1 MQGGIVIF
9 GHGYVSSHLARA
21 LAAQGLHV
29 HVSTRDPKK
38 FNTISSL
45 GATPFLFG
53 DPLPD
58 LPTHILD
65 TIPPV
70 NGLPPVL
77 EAYKN
82 FPSTIRWA
90 GYLSTT
96 GVYGAQSGDKI
107 TETSPTDATHPR
119 ASARLTSEAAWAAT
133 GLPLHIFR
141 LAGIY
146 GPHRNMLQRI
156 IENDFTGLPN
166 DGLPVHRIHV
176 EDIVQTLMASMA
188 TPTPGEVFN
197 LCDDDPAPTYD
208 VLCHAADLLSRAHP
222 QIPEGTSGRM
232 TADHPRHISN
242 TKLKK
247 ELGVTLRH
255 PTYREGLAT
264 LVKQL

>member
-21 LAAQGLHV
+21 LAGQGLHV
-29 HVSTRDPKK
+29 HISTRDPKK

-70 NGLPPVL
+70 NGLSPAL
-77 EAYKN
+77 EVYTT
-82 FPSTIRWA
+82 FPSTLRWA
-90 GYLSTT
+90 GYISTT
-96 GVYGAQSGDKI
+96 GVYGAQSGNDI
-107 TETSPTDATHPR
+107 TEASPTDATHPR
-119 ASARLTSEAAWAAT
+119 AAARLKSEAAWAT
-133 GLPLHIFR
+133 TKLPLHIFR

-146 GPHRNMLQRI
+146 GPQRNMLQRV

-166 DGLPVHRIHV
+166 DDLPVHRIHI
-176 EDIVQTLMASMA
+176 EDIVQTIMASMA
-188 TPTPGEVFN
+188 TPTPGEIFN

-208 VLCHAADLLSRAHP
+208 VLCHAADLLGRTHP
-222 QIPEGTSGRM
+222 VIAPGTHGRM

-242 TKLKK
+242 AKIKQK
-247 ELGVTLRH
+247 LGVTLRH
-255 PTYREGLAT
+255 PTYHEGLTA
-264 LVKQL
+264 LAKNL